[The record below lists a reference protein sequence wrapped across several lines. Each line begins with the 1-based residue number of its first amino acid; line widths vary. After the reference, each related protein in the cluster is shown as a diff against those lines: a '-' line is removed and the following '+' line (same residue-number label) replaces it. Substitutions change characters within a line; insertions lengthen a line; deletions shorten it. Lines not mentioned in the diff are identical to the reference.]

1 MAPMVMMRKGMG
13 EDRWAQISK
22 AVNAAVVA
30 AIGDRPPVMEM
41 PAWLTVGTA
50 R

>member
-1 MAPMVMMRKGMG
+1 MAPLVLMRRMVGLEFWG
-13 EDRWAQISK
+13 AIS
-22 AVNAAVVA
+22 ATVGAAVVA
-30 AIGDRPPVMEM
+30 AIGDGPPVMRM